1 MSTKKTRSVSK
12 KHIALK
18 VVKKGA
24 GKKNIVKRK
33 ISTKTAVKPVAKKK
47 SLPAK
52 VSSKVTPKT
61 TIRHN
66 KAANQALGFLDE
78 AASLLRAGIREG
90 AKASE
95 NSRIVAKKK
104 AHHLLGKASRE
115 LSKAIEEGASRLQDL
130 IKKI

>member
-1 MSTKKTRSVSK
+1 MTTKNNRSVSK
-12 KHIALK
+12 NHTALK
-18 VVKKGA
+18 AVKKVVA
-24 GKKNIVKRK
+24 KKDAVKRK
-33 ISTKTAVKPVAKKK
+33 VLTKPAVKPAAKKK

-52 VSSKVTPKT
+52 VSTKVTST
-61 TIRHN
+61 TTLRHN
-66 KAANQALGFLDE
+66 KVANQALGFLDE

-90 AKASE
+90 AKATE

-115 LSKAIEEGASRLQDL
+115 LSKAIEDGASTLQDL

>member
-12 KHIALK
+12 KHIAPK
-18 VVKKGA
+18 VLKKGA

-33 ISTKTAVKPVAKKK
+33 ISTKTAVKPAAKKK

-61 TIRHN
+61 TLRHN
-66 KAANQALGFLDE
+66 KVANQALGFLDE